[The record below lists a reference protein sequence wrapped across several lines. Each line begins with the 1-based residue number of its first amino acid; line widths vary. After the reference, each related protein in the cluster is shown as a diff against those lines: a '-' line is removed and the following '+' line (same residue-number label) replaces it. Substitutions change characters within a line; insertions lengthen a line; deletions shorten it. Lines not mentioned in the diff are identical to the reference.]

1 MGRNFGAR
9 PKPGVSPPPGSPT
22 AHRIGC
28 ICPQEANAALNGR
41 PDVNGNVLA
50 LVNSGC
56 ELHGWDRPS
65 LSINQDQEDEALKTG
80 RETDTQRS

>member
-9 PKPGVSPPPGSPT
+9 VKPGVPPPPGSPT
-22 AHRIGC
+22 AHRLGC

-41 PDVNGNVLA
+41 PDAFGNVLA

-56 ELHGWDRPS
+56 TLHGWDRPA
-65 LSINQDQEDEALKTG
+65 LPINQDREDEGLNTE
-80 RETDTQRS
+80 REAAPKRS